1 VDKIL
6 GSRKDSFLAPRRP
19 FLTSRYIFNAYGSRA
34 IDSTLFCSRI
44 CAGSSS
50 KATESN
56 VVTTFDVAKP
66 FRSGQ
71 AQPMYRNT
79 GQSCRIAFSP
89 VFWLPME
96 ISVADTAPNMIMS
109 SVWYSRHECETT
121 IGFRIF
127 QKISLT
133 NTGQNVAAG
142 PVFHN
147 ARTIYWQRFAL
158 AGARSWGRG
167 SDFKMV

>member
-1 VDKIL
+1 MLTSCVQDPGISKGFVL
-6 GSRKDSFLAPRRP
+6 RDRRP

-121 IGFRIF
+121 IG
-127 QKISLT
+127 SDT
-133 NTGQNVAAG
+133 SPNYDPSTH
-142 PVFHN
+142 PPPM
-147 ARTIYWQRFAL
+147 TAL
-158 AGARSWGRG
+158 ALLLTRNR
-167 SDFKMV
+167 